1 MNLSRVRLSQTFG
14 IIFDFCGIPAALP
27 LSASAVAVRYPWRR
41 RTRYGSGRGCFSRPL
56 QESPRLMLETSLQ
69 PQVWTVSTFTL
80 LPLQQPAGVI
90 VGHRFG
96 RSCRQRH
103 THEHTDR
110 LIRHRSRCGPHLVP
124 RAALPVGYFS
134 RVHAVKR
141 ENVTRH
147 PAAAIYARLRKT
159 PRKQA
164 FDDIS
169 HDFGHSIFRLARPA
183 VLISRQQLTELI
195 QIPALTIDRWRA
207 QS

>member
-27 LSASAVAVRYPWRR
+27 LSASAVAVRHPWRR

-90 VGHRFG
+90 LGHRFG

-103 THEHTDR
+103 THEHTDHSCSAPISIWTSSRSESSFAGRILLPSTCSQARKCDETPRCSNICAAEENATQASVRRYITR
-110 LIRHRSRCGPHLVP
+110 LWPLN
-124 RAALPVGYFS
+124 LPACSAGS
-134 RVHAVKR
+134 ADL
-141 ENVTRH
+141 T
-147 PAAAIYARLRKT
+147 AAIN
-159 PRKQA
+159 
-164 FDDIS
+164 
-169 HDFGHSIFRLARPA
+169 
-183 VLISRQQLTELI
+183 
-195 QIPALTIDRWRA
+195 RA
-207 QS
+207 NPDPCVND